1 LSSYFLTQSKLPPPI
16 PGRHGNAVS
25 VVDYLDLDHGLSA
38 DEAGPGKSPGSRSS
52 NGGSDYK
59 EIDWVKTKALNETR
73 KAVENKRK
81 GSEKSMD
88 G

>member
-1 LSSYFLTQSKLPPPI
+1 MHQAPPPV
-16 PGRHGNAVS
+16 PGRHSHVDAS
-25 VVDYLDLDHGLSA
+25 VNYLDLDHGATSE
-38 DEAGPGKSPGSRSS
+38 DAGTGKSSSGRSS
-52 NGGSDYK
+52 TAGSDYK

-81 GSEKSMD
+81 GSEKSVD

>member
-1 LSSYFLTQSKLPPPI
+1 
-16 PGRHGNAVS
+16 
-25 VVDYLDLDHGLSA
+25 LDLDHGATSE
-38 DEAGPGKSPGSRSS
+38 DAGTGKSSSGRSS
-52 NGGSDYK
+52 TAGSDYK

-81 GSEKSMD
+81 GSEKSVD